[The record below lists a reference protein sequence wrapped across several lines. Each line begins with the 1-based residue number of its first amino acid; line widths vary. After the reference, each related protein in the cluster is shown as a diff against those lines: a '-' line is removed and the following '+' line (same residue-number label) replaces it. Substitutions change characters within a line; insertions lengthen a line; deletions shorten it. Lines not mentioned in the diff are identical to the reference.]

1 MDDHTLEKLD
11 FERIR
16 QWLARYANCA
26 LGKQLALRVWP
37 SKKYR
42 QVAHWLKQTDEMGG
56 YVAEVGTAPFGGV
69 RDVRAL
75 VLRAVPPNKLEP
87 AEFGEIADTLNGA
100 ANIRAWLEKAEGGY
114 ETLTHLRSRI
124 GDLRVI
130 RDRITKIIDSRGD
143 VRDEASDR
151 LLRIRNDLNNLRDE
165 QRNLFDKLI
174 KQPSITK
181 YLQYPE
187 ATFHADR
194 MVLPLRAD
202 QRGRVPGIV
211 HRMSDSGQTLF
222 VEPSQAVELNNRRL
236 SLVQA
241 EREEIGRILW
251 ELTHL
256 IHLNR
261 DPLIETLD
269 ALAVLD
275 LLAAKVKFADRFNMR
290 LAQLNEQGR
299 VSLTHARN
307 PVLVEMYEDRHSPEY
322 LDPVDGKPRT
332 VVPIDA
338 RLGEDF
344 DIMLI
349 TGPNTG
355 GKTAALKTVG
365 LLALMTQAGLP
376 IPAAAGSTLPV
387 FNGIWIDVGDE
398 QSLQQS
404 LSTFSA
410 HMERILDIIRRA
422 RKNMLVLIDEL
433 GAGTDP
439 DEGAAIGK
447 AIIDELLKSGCLAMV
462 TTHLGAL
469 KAIGFEADRADN
481 ASVEFDIETL
491 SPTYHLSIGEPG
503 NSNAIAIASRLGMPK
518 KLVNAAKKNLSG
530 RGRALNKAIAGTLDA
545 RRAAE
550 QARRD
555 ADSAR
560 QAAARETLAALD
572 KTKEMEAKLAEADR
586 WLERIVRLRPGDP
599 VRVKKFD
606 DAGKIVRVRLD
617 KQKAAVSIGA
627 LEVEVPFSELVFI
640 DKS

>member
-16 QWLARYANCA
+16 QWLARYASCA
-26 LGKQLALRVWP
+26 LGRRLALRVWP
-37 SKKYR
+37 SKKYK
-42 QVAHWLKQTDEMGG
+42 QVAHWLQQTEEMGAF
-56 YVAEVGTAPFGGV
+56 VADAGVAPFGGV
-69 RDVRAL
+69 RDVRDL
-75 VLRAVPPNKLEP
+75 VRRAVPPNKLEP

-100 ANIRAWLEKAEGGY
+100 ANIRAWLEAAEEKF
-114 ETLTHLRSRI
+114 ETLKHLRSRV
-124 GDLRVI
+124 GDLQVI
-130 RDRITKIIDSRGD
+130 RDRITKIIDSRGE
-143 VRDEASDR
+143 VRDEASER
-151 LLRIRNDLNNLRDE
+151 LLRIRNEINNLRDE

-211 HRMSDSGQTLF
+211 HRTSDSGQTLF

-236 SLVQA
+236 ALVQQ
-241 EREEIGRILW
+241 ERDEIGRILW

-261 DPLIETLD
+261 NPLIETLD

-275 LLAAKVKFADRFNMR
+275 LLNAKVKFADRFNMR
-290 LAQLNEQGR
+290 LAKLNEDGR
-299 VSLTHARN
+299 VNISHARN
-307 PVLVEMYEDRHSPEY
+307 PVLVEMYEDAQSPDYIE
-322 LDPVDGKPRT
+322 PMKGQPRA

-365 LLALMTQAGLP
+365 LLSLMTQAGLP
-376 IPAAAGSTLPV
+376 IPAATGSTLPV

-447 AIIDELLKSGCLAMV
+447 AIIDELLKSGCVAMI

-469 KAIGFEADRADN
+469 KAIGFEAERVDN

-491 SPTYHLSIGEPG
+491 SPTYHLRIGEPG

-518 KLVNAAKKNLSG
+518 KLVSAAKKNLTR

-555 ADSAR
+555 AEQAR
-560 QAAARETLAALD
+560 QQAARETLAALD
-572 KTKEMEAKLAEADR
+572 KAREIEAKLAEADR
-586 WLERIVRLRPGDP
+586 WLERVVRLQPGDP

-606 DAGKIVRVRLD
+606 DPGKIVRVRID

-627 LEVEVPFSELVFI
+627 LEVEVPFSELVFM
-640 DKS
+640 DD